1 MKGNISKIIIILIMF
16 VIIIASFIFSYFT
29 ATGKRHLKDIVS
41 NTSGGLDRVVT
52 VYDYFGNKIKTY
64 EGKIDIEDYK
74 EGNKIK
80 FDLNGKR
87 IIIYNSPVIIE
98 EK

>member
-1 MKGNISKIIIILIMF
+1 MKGNIGKVIILLVIF
-16 VIIIASFIFSYFT
+16 VALIASFIFTFFT
-29 ATGKRHLKDIVS
+29 ATGKRHLKNIVS

-52 VYDYFGNKIKTY
+52 VYDYSENKVKTY
-64 EGKIDIEDYK
+64 EGKIDIEDYE
-74 EGNKIK
+74 EGSKIK